1 MSAVNPQLSKSAA
14 FLERPVARRKMGIV
28 IAFALSA
35 VVLVLS
41 LPFVSWI
48 TLSNPGALFA
58 AIGVEDYSNIFSGYT
73 LYNFLSFVQESG
85 RGTLGFP
92 AMLLMVAMVAA
103 ALFHLAFLIRTIVK
117 PVGEKGYL
125 KLYSNCQVAMLFT
138 FFVSLATIFY
148 VMYANRDAGVA
159 GYACSPVVYIVMAL
173 SMVGYL
179 VSKTMER
186 PERIV
191 QHEHGFCKEFKK
203 NWILFLF
210 LVPCFVYFIINN
222 YLPMTGVYFAFTQF
236 NFRDGLFASPF
247 VGFKNFEFLVKSN
260 LGRLTFNTIAYNI
273 VFIGLGNVLQI
284 FFAILVSQVV
294 SKWFKKTSQTLIFM
308 PDQYRGSDGL
318 YLYTVCKAVRRGHRR
333 GSGGCGLYDSGHLC
347 DQRHPRVHRG
357 GGDLGRG
364 VPCGARNRTQ
374 NGQDF
379 TSGKGLNPGMILT
392 LDIGNTNI
400 KCALFEDDTLK
411 KAWRMATDRHKTHD
425 EYGVLLMMFLNH
437 AGYEA
442 GDVEGIIL
450 SSVVPTINYTIEHMI
465 DDYFGIVPL
474 QVEPGIRTGINI
486 RYDNPQ
492 ALGAD
497 RICNAV
503 AAQKFYGGPCI
514 FIDFGTA
521 TSFGVISKKGE
532 FLGGAICPGVK
543 MSSEALTERAAQL
556 PKVELV
562 KPDSVIQRNTIT
574 NMQAGIVYGYVGQV
588 DYIVRKMK
596 AEIGGS
602 EHIRVIATGGMARM
616 IASETSTIDI
626 IDGQLTLKGLRLLYE
641 RNAK

>member
-1 MSAVNPQLSKSAA
+1 
-14 FLERPVARRKMGIV
+14 
-28 IAFALSA
+28 
-35 VVLVLS
+35 
-41 LPFVSWI
+41 
-48 TLSNPGALFA
+48 
-58 AIGVEDYSNIFSGYT
+58 
-73 LYNFLSFVQESG
+73 
-85 RGTLGFP
+85 
-92 AMLLMVAMVAA
+92 
-103 ALFHLAFLIRTIVK
+103 
-117 PVGEKGYL
+117 
-125 KLYSNCQVAMLFT
+125 
-138 FFVSLATIFY
+138 
-148 VMYANRDAGVA
+148 
-159 GYACSPVVYIVMAL
+159 
-173 SMVGYL
+173 
-179 VSKTMER
+179 
-186 PERIV
+186 
-191 QHEHGFCKEFKK
+191 
-203 NWILFLF
+203 
-210 LVPCFVYFIINN
+210 
-222 YLPMTGVYFAFTQF
+222 
-236 NFRDGLFASPF
+236 
-247 VGFKNFEFLVKSN
+247 
-260 LGRLTFNTIAYNI
+260 
-273 VFIGLGNVLQI
+273 
-284 FFAILVSQVV
+284 
-294 SKWFKKTSQTLIFM
+294 
-308 PDQYRGSDGL
+308 
-318 YLYTVCKAVRRGHRR
+318 
-333 GSGGCGLYDSGHLC
+333 
-347 DQRHPRVHRG
+347 
-357 GGDLGRG
+357 
-364 VPCGARNRTQ
+364 
-374 NGQDF
+374 
-379 TSGKGLNPGMILT
+379 MILT

-400 KCALFEDDTLK
+400 KCALFEDETLK

-442 GDVEGIIL
+442 KDVEGIIV

-465 DDYFGIVPL
+465 DDYLGIVPL

-503 AAQKFYGGPCI
+503 AAQRYYGGPCI

>member
-1 MSAVNPQLSKSAA
+1 
-14 FLERPVARRKMGIV
+14 
-28 IAFALSA
+28 
-35 VVLVLS
+35 
-41 LPFVSWI
+41 
-48 TLSNPGALFA
+48 
-58 AIGVEDYSNIFSGYT
+58 
-73 LYNFLSFVQESG
+73 
-85 RGTLGFP
+85 
-92 AMLLMVAMVAA
+92 
-103 ALFHLAFLIRTIVK
+103 
-117 PVGEKGYL
+117 
-125 KLYSNCQVAMLFT
+125 
-138 FFVSLATIFY
+138 
-148 VMYANRDAGVA
+148 
-159 GYACSPVVYIVMAL
+159 
-173 SMVGYL
+173 
-179 VSKTMER
+179 
-186 PERIV
+186 
-191 QHEHGFCKEFKK
+191 
-203 NWILFLF
+203 
-210 LVPCFVYFIINN
+210 
-222 YLPMTGVYFAFTQF
+222 
-236 NFRDGLFASPF
+236 
-247 VGFKNFEFLVKSN
+247 
-260 LGRLTFNTIAYNI
+260 
-273 VFIGLGNVLQI
+273 
-284 FFAILVSQVV
+284 
-294 SKWFKKTSQTLIFM
+294 
-308 PDQYRGSDGL
+308 
-318 YLYTVCKAVRRGHRR
+318 
-333 GSGGCGLYDSGHLC
+333 
-347 DQRHPRVHRG
+347 
-357 GGDLGRG
+357 
-364 VPCGARNRTQ
+364 
-374 NGQDF
+374 
-379 TSGKGLNPGMILT
+379 MILT

-400 KCALFEDDTLK
+400 KCALFEDETLK

-442 GDVEGIIL
+442 KDVEGIIL

-474 QVEPGIRTGINI
+474 QVEPGIKTGINI

-503 AAQKFYGGPCI
+503 AAQRYYGGPCI

>member
-1 MSAVNPQLSKSAA
+1 
-14 FLERPVARRKMGIV
+14 
-28 IAFALSA
+28 
-35 VVLVLS
+35 
-41 LPFVSWI
+41 
-48 TLSNPGALFA
+48 
-58 AIGVEDYSNIFSGYT
+58 
-73 LYNFLSFVQESG
+73 
-85 RGTLGFP
+85 
-92 AMLLMVAMVAA
+92 
-103 ALFHLAFLIRTIVK
+103 
-117 PVGEKGYL
+117 
-125 KLYSNCQVAMLFT
+125 
-138 FFVSLATIFY
+138 
-148 VMYANRDAGVA
+148 
-159 GYACSPVVYIVMAL
+159 
-173 SMVGYL
+173 
-179 VSKTMER
+179 
-186 PERIV
+186 
-191 QHEHGFCKEFKK
+191 
-203 NWILFLF
+203 
-210 LVPCFVYFIINN
+210 
-222 YLPMTGVYFAFTQF
+222 
-236 NFRDGLFASPF
+236 
-247 VGFKNFEFLVKSN
+247 
-260 LGRLTFNTIAYNI
+260 
-273 VFIGLGNVLQI
+273 
-284 FFAILVSQVV
+284 
-294 SKWFKKTSQTLIFM
+294 
-308 PDQYRGSDGL
+308 
-318 YLYTVCKAVRRGHRR
+318 
-333 GSGGCGLYDSGHLC
+333 
-347 DQRHPRVHRG
+347 
-357 GGDLGRG
+357 
-364 VPCGARNRTQ
+364 
-374 NGQDF
+374 
-379 TSGKGLNPGMILT
+379 MILT

-400 KCALFEDDTLK
+400 KCALFEDETLK

-442 GDVEGIIL
+442 KDVEGIIL

-465 DDYFGIVPL
+465 DDYFGIEPL
-474 QVEPGIRTGINI
+474 QVVPGIRTGINI

-503 AAQKFYGGPCI
+503 AAQRYYGGPCI